1 MQTLAREIIMLNDY
15 MHTQHLYKSR
25 VHANACMHMY
35 MPPSRTTISIVKVPT
50 SRVSGK
56 AFSGYRFVPSQSTVS
71 MIMGMKLRKG
81 LVWVSIK
88 TFTDISNWPSEL
100 TGERRLQ

>member
-1 MQTLAREIIMLNDY
+1 MQMHLCTLIDVY
-15 MHTQHLYKSR
+15 MQR
-25 VHANACMHMY
+25 
-35 MPPSRTTISIVKVPT
+35 SRTTVNMLKVPT
-50 SRVSGK
+50 SRVFGK
-56 AFSGYRFVPSQSTVS
+56 TFSGYQFVPPLSTVS
-71 MIMGMKLRKG
+71 MIMGMKLRKD